1 MPGPRQAPEP
11 PAPAS
16 PRRAAIWLTGAIL
29 LAVAAWGAWA
39 FLGQPARPEHRP
51 EYAKVRRGTFDVR
64 LRIAGTTQA
73 SMFQV
78 VPAPKLRSLDSGRA
92 LTLLSLAATGSRVRM
107 GDVVAEFDP
116 RSARDHRDETADDVR
131 NRENALL
138 RLRANLDIALEAQY
152 QAVAKARA
160 RLDKARL
167 DMKTAIV
174 RSGIQKAK
182 FELEA
187 EEAEVALAAAETQL
201 GLTFASQSSSMRISE
216 INRDLEKI
224 RLDRETRDMER
235 LALRAPFDGM
245 VVVKDTHRPDGSRV
259 ALAKGDD
266 IRPGQPVL
274 HVVDP
279 GSMEVVAQVNQTEVM
294 RFKPGQEAA
303 ISLDGFPGAGYR
315 GTVVSIGWLAQPPG
329 RQQFSVRTVP
339 VRIRLHDADDRVLPD
354 LSAAADVLVE
364 RLDNALI
371 VPASAVRQ
379 EAGKPYVVI
388 ANGSGEEKRDVT
400 VGPVQGNETA
410 ILDGLAEGEILL
422 LPVSGLGSSQ

>member
-1 MPGPRQAPEP
+1 
-11 PAPAS
+11 
-16 PRRAAIWLTGAIL
+16 
-29 LAVAAWGAWA
+29 
-39 FLGQPARPEHRP
+39 
-51 EYAKVRRGTFDVR
+51 
-64 LRIAGTTQA
+64 
-73 SMFQV
+73 
-78 VPAPKLRSLDSGRA
+78 
-92 LTLLSLAATGSRVRM
+92 
-107 GDVVAEFDP
+107 
-116 RSARDHRDETADDVR
+116 
-131 NRENALL
+131 
-138 RLRANLDIALEAQY
+138 
-152 QAVAKARA
+152 
-160 RLDKARL
+160 
-167 DMKTAIV
+167 
-174 RSGIQKAK
+174 
-182 FELEA
+182 
-187 EEAEVALAAAETQL
+187 
-201 GLTFASQSSSMRISE
+201 
-216 INRDLEKI
+216 
-224 RLDRETRDMER
+224 MER

-279 GSMEVVAQVNQTEVM
+279 GSMEVLAQVNQTEVM

-364 RLDNALI
+364 RLESALI

-379 EAGKPYVVI
+379 ESGKPYVVV

-422 LPVSGLGSSQ
+422 LPVSGPGSIQ